1 MSMLVMWQTTN
12 SVFSRLENGTG
23 KSRPDRHR
31 IPSKPSVNCFVR
43 KTGKP
48 GKPAGTGAKSV
59 EVFSRPF
66 FRLLY
71 STGKI
76 PREFPVFLG

>member
-1 MSMLVMWQTTN
+1 MMV
-12 SVFSRLENGTG
+12 RLENRTG

-48 GKPAGTGAKSV
+48 GKNPGKPAGNSAKSV
-59 EVFSRPF
+59 EVFSRPV

-71 STGKI
+71 WTGKI
-76 PREFPVFLG
+76 LQEFPVFLGQLALFSP